1 MVILTGHSWLWALTT
16 ILTTDPPQERCGREW
31 QGVQEEAARRGGNF
45 QAGMATVGWTTS
57 SPVQLKQI
65 FSERRQEINTIEL
78 GTREPLFAL

>member
-31 QGVQEEAARRGGNF
+31 QGVQEEAAHRGGNF

-57 SPVQLKQI
+57 SPVQLKQKLQGPD
-65 FSERRQEINTIEL
+65 S
-78 GTREPLFAL
+78 LFFLFFASTTWHCHL